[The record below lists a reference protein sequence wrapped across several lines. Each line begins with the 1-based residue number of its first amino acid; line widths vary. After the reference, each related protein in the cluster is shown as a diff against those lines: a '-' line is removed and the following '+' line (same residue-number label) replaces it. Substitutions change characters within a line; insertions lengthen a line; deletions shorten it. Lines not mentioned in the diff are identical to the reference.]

1 MPRAVLFTLLTAGLL
16 LGNLQ
21 AQRAGGVA
29 HVHAAAPAAH
39 PASGAQG
46 ARNPSRFPRGTHGE
60 RNRAFNRF
68 NRWNNGYGYG
78 AGYPYIIGDYEPFW
92 GDEEEGQGPPPEG
105 NGPPAEMARHE
116 RPMPERPIPNAQVI
130 EIPAA
135 AKTAEIKPIPP
146 TVFVLTNGERFEA
159 QKFLLTASNLS
170 VTVQRQQR
178 TIPMQ
183 MLDYDATLAANRDRG
198 IDLRIPNDRNEVSVR
213 F

>member
-16 LGNLQ
+16 LGNSQ

-39 PASGAQG
+39 PAGGVQG
-46 ARNPSRFPRGTHGE
+46 ARNPSRVPRGTHSYHNNIG
-60 RNRAFNRF
+60 NRF
-68 NRWNNGYGYG
+68 GRNGYG
-78 AGYPYIIGDYEPFW
+78 AGYPYFIGGYEPFW
-92 GDEEEGQGPPPEG
+92 GDEAEEQGPPPEG
-105 NGPPAEMARHE
+105 NEPPAEMARHE
-116 RPMPERPIPNAQVI
+116 RPMPERPIPSAQVI

-135 AKTAEIKPIPP
+135 ARMPEIKPIPP
-146 TVFVLTNGERFEA
+146 TVFVLTNGERLEA
-159 QKFLLTASNLS
+159 QKFLLTASSLS

-183 MLDYDATLAANRDRG
+183 LLDYDATLAANRDRG